1 MSRVAFFNIDQVEH
15 LLNNRVDPPK
25 FEQAATWNW
34 RDEDPFLAVPLPQEL
49 GVPFGCSEAHGLEDR
64 G

>member
-1 MSRVAFFNIDQVEH
+1 MSRVAFFNIDQVEQ
-15 LLNNRVDPPK
+15 RDPPK

-34 RDEDPFLAVPLPQEL
+34 RDEDLFLAVPLPQEL